1 MSPSASEQDWISANS
16 TASSTASYQ
25 LQGVLRF
32 GKFPSIRHPN
42 IIYNL
47 QQLVKACRQS
57 TARSRQPSQPQ
68 PLSSANNPCRAQY
81 STRRKKEFYLLPHN
95 SASCLH
101 TISTQLYSSPTTR
114 ILDSTL
120 SLSLEHTE
128 DAARRPSQPKSHL
141 LHRGH
146 HRYFFFPG

>member
-42 IIYNL
+42 INYNL
-47 QQLVKACRQS
+47 QLVKACRQS
-57 TARSRQPSQPQ
+57 TARSRRSRSRYPARTIHAAPNTQQEE
-68 PLSSANNPCRAQY
+68 
-81 STRRKKEFYLLPHN
+81 KKN
-95 SASCLH
+95 SIYCLIIQQVASH
-101 TISTQLYSSPTTR
+101 YISTQLYSSPTTR